1 MSKLRL
7 NSNLY
12 SQMKSRLFYLLLLL
26 TLLGPMACSV
36 HKLCPIPGC
45 QVRMLH
51 SHNGVTFRG
60 QPWWRQKQN
69 PKVGQTYVYSK
80 DKNLIKKEYWWTKK
94 KKKEEEKKSSIL
106 PGIKARDPNARNKD
120 KDLEVEEPEED
131 KDEKEAN

>member
-1 MSKLRL
+1 
-7 NSNLY
+7 
-12 SQMKSRLFYLLLLL
+12 MKSGIVRFLLIVAVLFQ
-26 TLLGPMACSV
+26 ASCAA

-69 PKVGQTYVYSK
+69 PKVGQKYVYTK
-80 DKNLIKKEYWWTKK
+80 DRNLIAKEYWWSKN
-94 KKKEEEKKSSIL
+94 KKKEEEKKSSTL
-106 PGIKARDPNARNKD
+106 PGIKARDPGDRSQD

-131 KDEKEAN
+131 KDENPGN